1 MEKEEQFVEMRGV
14 VEVRYVALKGV
25 EAGKK
30 MAEDLIDVQKSV
42 KMFPVNFC
50 KKNTRTNQQNSFFCL
65 VCSCPIMSVGTLT
78 SHVRGKTHNKKVF
91 MMKREVLGMEAQPMN
106 TPRIKKI
113 KMLPPIVDVGKTLAD
128 RLGGSGLPALG
139 LEYVTEYFNPEDS
152 RAHPMYMCSL
162 EGCKSA
168 WGTSDDTFH
177 HVTNTKHLG
186 NLQKKYCKSEGM
198 MFRSRAEI
206 QAWAVMEEEKEGG
219 MMKRDYGVILKIS
232 NKEKYL
238 ELLFGG
244 KY

>member
-1 MEKEEQFVEMRGV
+1 
-14 VEVRYVALKGV
+14 
-25 EAGKK
+25 
-30 MAEDLIDVQKSV
+30 
-42 KMFPVNFC
+42 
-50 KKNTRTNQQNSFFCL
+50 
-65 VCSCPIMSVGTLT
+65 
-78 SHVRGKTHNKKVF
+78 
-91 MMKREVLGMEAQPMN
+91 MEAQPMN

-186 NLQKKYCKSEGM
+186 NLLKKYCKSEGM
-198 MFRSRAEI
+198 MFKQKNKAEI

-219 MMKRDYGVILKIS
+219 MHGPQFS
-232 NKEKYL
+232 
-238 ELLFGG
+238 LFVGEDMSSPEG
-244 KY
+244 RTLFWREDKGRTITQDRNSGD